1 MDKGEIKETFKNQ
14 QIGAE
19 NNNNT
24 NKNNDELFNK
34 SLIYNNNNNSEINS
48 LKNKEIVEKKSI
60 IKSNILNKIE
70 KKIQS
75 NIFNFDKNIFMKN
88 SNENRDNINNDKNN
102 NKNQM
107 FTFENELQ
115 N

>member
-1 MDKGEIKETFKNQ
+1 
-14 QIGAE
+14 
-19 NNNNT
+19 
-24 NKNNDELFNK
+24 
-34 SLIYNNNNNSEINS
+34 
-48 LKNKEIVEKKSI
+48 
-60 IKSNILNKIE
+60 
-70 KKIQS
+70 
-75 NIFNFDKNIFMKN
+75 MKN